1 MIGCIA
7 AASFLLALVPA
18 VLFLQNL
25 TLYAPSPAPH
35 GQARPGCSVLIPA
48 RNEEATIADAVLSV
62 LRSRNADF
70 EVIVLDDGSVD
81 RTTEIVRAIASEDD
95 RVRLAT
101 ASPLPD
107 GWCGKQHACHL
118 LARLASYRL
127 LVFMDADVRLR
138 PDALARMSAFMEQS
152 GATLASGVP
161 LQETRTFSERLLV
174 PLIHFVLLGFL
185 PIGRMRASRDPAY
198 GAGCGQ
204 LFIARHDAYFACG
217 GHSAARA
224 TLHDGLKIPRV
235 FRAAGFKTDL
245 FDATDI
251 AQCRMYLTNADAW
264 RGFAKNAHEALGSP
278 RLIGMATLLLV
289 GGQILPPFLLILV
302 SLQIPRSPFAIM
314 FSLFGGVVVFLPRLF
329 AVVRFGQ
336 PLASALLHPL
346 GVGAL
351 VAIQWF
357 AFVRSLRQAPAVW
370 KGRTYSRAQPAQ

>member
-1 MIGCIA
+1 MIDWIA

-18 VLFLQNL
+18 VLFLKNL
-25 TLYAPSPAPH
+25 RLYARPPATH
-35 GQARPGCSVLIPA
+35 DQARPGCSVLIPA

-62 LRSRNADF
+62 LRNHNVDF
-70 EVIVLDDGSVD
+70 EVIVLDDESVD
-81 RTTEIVRAIASEDD
+81 RTSEIVRAIASEDH

-101 ASPLPD
+101 ASPLPL

-152 GATLASGVP
+152 GAALASGVP
-161 LQETRTFSERLLV
+161 LQKTRTFSERLLV

-204 LFIARHDAYFACG
+204 LFITRHDAYFACG
-217 GHSAARA
+217 GHSAVRA

-251 AQCRMYLTNADAW
+251 AHCRMYLTNADVW

-278 RLIGMATLLLV
+278 RLIGMASLLLV
-289 GGQILPPFLLILV
+289 GGQILPPFLLVLAC
-302 SLQIPRSPFAIM
+302 LQIPKSPLAIM
-314 FSLFGGVVVFLPRLF
+314 LSLLAMVAVFLPRLF
-329 AVVRFGQ
+329 AVARFGQ
-336 PLASALLHPL
+336 PLTSALLHPF
-346 GVGAL
+346 GIGAL
-351 VAIQWF
+351 LAIQWF
-357 AFVRSLRQAPAVW
+357 AFVRSLRQATAVW